1 MVFQVST
8 ADETAKSAKN
18 GSKMPKNAK
27 KSSKMPK
34 NRQKMPISVKILKK
48 TAEFPEISKIFHLQ
62 G

>member
-1 MVFQVST
+1 MLVNGLQVST

-18 GSKMPKNAK
+18 G
-27 KSSKMPK
+27 SKMPK